1 MPEGGDVS
9 RVFATLSAAAL
20 LALALTGW
28 RWSVAS
34 SELATAQRIIGTLSA
49 GIESR
54 DKAIARLNT
63 ENQQGQKREAELRLI
78 QGRAS
83 AGALTRE
90 ARIQRETDANPI
102 LRDWSAAAL
111 PDDVIR
117 LHTRPAFASARD
129 YLDWLSA
136 RDQLSGAGKQPEN
149 GRRSGGG

>member
-1 MPEGGDVS
+1 MIRITG
-9 RVFATLSAAAL
+9 TLLTVAL
-20 LALALTGW
+20 LALALTVW

-34 SELATAQRIIGTLSA
+34 DELASAQRVIGTLSA

-54 DKAIARLNT
+54 DKAISRLNS
-63 ENQQGQKREAELRLI
+63 ENLQGQKREAALRLM

-90 ARIQRETDANPI
+90 AQIQRETDANPI

-117 LHTRPAFASARD
+117 LHTRPSFASARD

-136 RDQLSGAGKQPEN
+136 RDKLPGAGK
-149 GRRSGGG
+149 